1 MVIDPATSQL
11 IVFMYT
17 ILTGALVGFVYD
29 IYAGCSHVLRLGK
42 NGLALGD
49 LIYWLVVIPL
59 VYALL
64 LRYNQGEVR
73 FFVLLGLGLG
83 AGLYFFL
90 FRHRVRLFIV
100 KVLELMIRMVRWV
113 LGFAAWVVALVFS
126 PFRLAYQVIT
136 YLITYPFQL
145 MGLLFKRAGSG
156 MTSLVKRLAPTSI
169 KRFYRRLIKKQPPP
183 S

>member
-1 MVIDPATSQL
+1 MVTDPVASQFIIFL
-11 IVFMYT
+11 YT

-42 NGLALGD
+42 TGLMLGD
-49 LIYWLVVIPL
+49 LIYWLAVIPL

-90 FRHRVRLFIV
+90 FRKRVRLIIV
-100 KVLELMIRMVRWV
+100 RMLELIIRIVRWV
-113 LGFAAWVVALVFS
+113 LGFVAWLAALLFW
-126 PFRLAYQVIT
+126 PFRIAYQG
-136 YLITYPFQL
+136 LTYPL
-145 MGLLFKRAGSG
+145 HLLKLLFKRTGSG
-156 MTSLVKRLAPTSI
+156 MTALARRLAPAST
-169 KRFYRRLIKKQPPP
+169 KRFYHWLIKKQPPQ